1 MTSWRHKQ
9 ATKPL
14 EVSEHDGNTLLWSIE
29 KTKAQMGLK
38 CRDTV
43 ERLIKAGELQA
54 ISIRHRKMVIAQSVR
69 DLIARQG
76 TQMDLEAQKRLKTMR
91 AQSAQKRLETIK
103 AKKAQEAQESLED
116 LIEYPQLRLIGRWP
130 WLREATFT

>member
-1 MTSWRHKQ
+1 MGSWRHKQ

-54 ISIRHRKMVIAQSVR
+54 IRIRHRKMVIAQSVR
-69 DLIARQG
+69 DLIVRQG
-76 TQMDLEAQKRLKTMR
+76 TKTDPEARKRFEAMKTQKRI
-91 AQSAQKRLETIK
+91 ATIK
-103 AKKAQEAQESLED
+103 AKKAQKSQEAQES
-116 LIEYPQLRLIGRWP
+116 Q
-130 WLREATFT
+130 EA